1 MFGHSVTMPN
11 RPFPSPPKDLWDV
24 GRTQFPSNTYKALR
38 CEQLEGFEKN
48 PSLCQASEVKCPWTI
63 KCRKLKHSNATFHI
77 FSHPISKGQGLRD
90 SQHLCFQS
98 WLWACRNQT
107 PPPSSRIRTVCTGRG
122 TSLCITK
129 SQRFYLPL
137 AVCVTMAPFRRH
149 GSGLGA
155 TVAHVFTFLGHFGF
169 AKSLPFQD
177 IQGIFMY
184 FVVDVFLTLRRFQL
198 VQSLCAVAV
207 MPWLLVFIV

>member
-1 MFGHSVTMPN
+1 M
-11 RPFPSPPKDLWDV
+11 
-24 GRTQFPSNTYKALR
+24 
-38 CEQLEGFEKN
+38 
-48 PSLCQASEVKCPWTI
+48 PSLRSEVSLDNQMQK
-63 KCRKLKHSNATFHI
+63 AQTFERNVSH

-137 AVCVTMAPFRRH
+137 AVCVTMAPFRCH

-155 TVAHVFTFLGHFGF
+155 TVAHVFTPLWFCQIPAISGYSG
-169 AKSLPFQD
+169 
-177 IQGIFMY
+177 Y
-184 FVVDVFLTLRRFQL
+184 FDQF
-198 VQSLCAVAV
+198 CC
-207 MPWLLVFIV
+207 